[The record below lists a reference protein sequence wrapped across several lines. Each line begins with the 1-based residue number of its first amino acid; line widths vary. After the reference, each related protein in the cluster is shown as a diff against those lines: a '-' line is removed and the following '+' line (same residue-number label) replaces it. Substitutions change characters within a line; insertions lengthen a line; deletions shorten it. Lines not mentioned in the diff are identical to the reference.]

1 MATRLGY
8 FTTATKVEKSAW
20 DFFDWQLFLSAV
32 LLCAVGLVS
41 IYSATYLAGMADF
54 FYKQVAF
61 MGLGIIVA
69 LAVMYVP
76 QRWLEIVVYPLYGF
90 SLLMLAAVLIV
101 GKTVYGSKSWIALGP
116 VNFQPS
122 ELAKIASLFMLG
134 KFIARTNVN
143 LRTLRDASI
152 VLAILSVPVGLIML
166 EPDFG
171 SATVFGAI
179 FLGISL
185 WCGVDIMLLFGLVTP
200 PIMALIS
207 LTGSS
212 IPFYIA
218 LVVVSGISFVFRR
231 GMVITLIIIILN
243 IGAGFVA
250 PAVYEKLP
258 KHHQARIQT
267 LFDPD
272 LDPRGKG
279 YNVIQSK
286 MAIGSGGLT
295 GKGFMQ
301 GTQTQLRYI
310 PKQWTDFIFCVP
322 TEEFGFIGGGLVLG
336 MLTVLIMRTITI
348 AAMTRSQFESVIA
361 IGIGTIWL
369 YHTVANVGM
378 VLGLFPVI
386 GIPLPFMSAGGSSL
400 VMNMFM
406 LGLLLNIY
414 RRQQTRLDYQ

>member
-1 MATRLGY
+1 MATRSGY
-8 FTTATKVEKSAW
+8 FTTETKVEKTVW

-32 LLCAVGLVS
+32 VLCAVGLIS

-54 FYKQVAF
+54 FYKQLAF
-61 MGLGIIVA
+61 MILGIIVA
-69 LAVMYVP
+69 VVVMYIP
-76 QRWLEIVVYPLYGF
+76 QRWLEFMVYPIYGTA
-90 SLLMLAAVLIV
+90 MLALVAVLVI
-101 GKTVYGSKSWIALGP
+101 GRTVYGSKSWIALGP

-122 ELAKIASLFMLG
+122 EMAKIACLFMIG
-134 KFIARTNVN
+134 KFVARTNVN
-143 LRTLRDASI
+143 LRTLRDLGI
-152 VLAILSVPVGLIML
+152 VLVILLLPVGLIML

-171 SATVFGAI
+171 SATVFGAV
-179 FLGISL
+179 FLGIAL
-185 WCGVDIMLLFGLVTP
+185 WCGADILLLFGMITP
-200 PIMALIS
+200 PLMALLS
-207 LTGSS
+207 LAGS

-218 LVVVSGISFVFRR
+218 LCVVSASTFLFRR
-231 GMVITLIIIILN
+231 GIVVTLIIIVMN
-243 IGAGFVA
+243 IGAGFIA
-250 PAVYEKLP
+250 PAGYEKLP

-267 LFDPD
+267 MFDPD

-286 MAIGSGGLT
+286 MAIGSGGLV

-322 TEEFGFIGGGLVLG
+322 TEEFGFVGGILVIG
-336 MLTVLIMRTITI
+336 MLTTLIVRTINI
-348 AAMTRSQFESVIA
+348 AAMTRSQFESVLA

-369 YHTVANVGM
+369 YHTVANIGM